1 MYLTLSF
8 DSFTA
13 LHRVQASLVT
23 HWFYATWIAW
33 CHGKDTPHQP
43 HFQGS
48 LPPVAC
54 AASLPLSPCA
64 RMSRRDP
71 RTEVGTMRTKGCCID
86 VGIPIPKTLVIWASP
101 VTLILTLTQIGEV
114 IRGMPI
120 SLEFWESRYPK
131 RGDAHITVTEGL
143 SHFISVPC
151 FPALSVYRFLAARSS
166 LIAHQIVVIRQTI
179 KSYCFMFTFTSS
191 NRPLKVVKINDIVS
205 SWIRFILFFSG
216 IQSRDDNVQR
226 FSIFSTI
233 LFFYGGT
240 VGIHGVLYGIDK
252 KKI

>member
-1 MYLTLSF
+1 MGRMHHTNLISRVLS
-8 DSFTA
+8 
-13 LHRVQASLVT
+13 HPWPVQPLSL
-23 HWFYATWIAW
+23 
-33 CHGKDTPHQP
+33 
-43 HFQGS
+43 S
-48 LPPVAC
+48 LPAQGWV
-54 AASLPLSPCA
+54 
-64 RMSRRDP
+64 
-71 RTEVGTMRTKGCCID
+71 
-86 VGIPIPKTLVIWASP
+86 SP
-101 VTLILTLTQIGEV
+101 VTLILTLILTLTQIAEV

-120 SLEFWESRYPK
+120 SLKFWESGCPK

-191 NRPLKVVKINDIVS
+191 NRPLKVVEINDIVS

-233 LFFYGGT
+233 LFFYCGT
-240 VGIHGVLYGIDK
+240 VEIHGVLYGIDK
-252 KKI
+252 NEI

>member
-8 DSFTA
+8 DSFIA

-33 CHGKDTPHQP
+33 CHGKDAPHQP

-71 RTEVGTMRTKGCCID
+71 RTEVGTMRTRGCCID

-101 VTLILTLTQIGEV
+101 VTVILTLTQIAEV

-120 SLEFWESRYPK
+120 SLEFWESGCPK
-131 RGDAHITVTEGL
+131 RGDAHITEGL

-151 FPALSVYRFLAARSS
+151 FPALSVYGFLAARSS
-166 LIAHQIVVIRQTI
+166 LIAYQIVV
-179 KSYCFMFTFTSS
+179 
-191 NRPLKVVKINDIVS
+191 
-205 SWIRFILFFSG
+205 
-216 IQSRDDNVQR
+216 
-226 FSIFSTI
+226 
-233 LFFYGGT
+233 
-240 VGIHGVLYGIDK
+240 
-252 KKI
+252 